1 MGSSESTPVQWLS
14 SPPPPNPEL
23 DQPWR
28 TFDWGQKKYLKEKL
42 ENFSPSHPDVKD
54 IKILVA
60 GPIGGGKSSFIN
72 SVDSAFQGRISSR
85 ALVYSY
91 ASGQILSQN
100 LKGFTIRSGKKT
112 LPFIFKDTMGLES
125 PVSAGPQTED
135 IINAV
140 FGHVKDGYK
149 FNEGQAL
156 TYKDQH
162 FNCDPNLSDQS
173 FCLVYVI
180 AADTVQYTDDCLL
193 DKLKIIRQ
201 RISEKG
207 IPQVIVMTKVDEV
220 CPLVK
225 KDLRKMFTS
234 KKIKEKMELCSAKVG
249 VPLTNIFP
257 VKNYHNEINT
267 DDDIDVLLLKAL
279 EQIVQLA
286 NDRLEDTDSY

>member
-1 MGSSESTPVQWLS
+1 MAIITTTTKS
-14 SPPPPNPEL
+14 
-23 DQPWR
+23 R
-28 TFDWGQKKYLKEKL
+28 QKKYLKEKL

-100 LKGFTIRSGKKT
+100 
-112 LPFIFKDTMGLES
+112 
-125 PVSAGPQTED
+125 V
-135 IINAV
+135 
-140 FGHVKDGYK
+140 
-149 FNEGQAL
+149 
-156 TYKDQH
+156 
-162 FNCDPNLSDQS
+162 
-173 FCLVYVI
+173 
-180 AADTVQYTDDCLL
+180 
-193 DKLKIIRQ
+193 
-201 RISEKG
+201 G